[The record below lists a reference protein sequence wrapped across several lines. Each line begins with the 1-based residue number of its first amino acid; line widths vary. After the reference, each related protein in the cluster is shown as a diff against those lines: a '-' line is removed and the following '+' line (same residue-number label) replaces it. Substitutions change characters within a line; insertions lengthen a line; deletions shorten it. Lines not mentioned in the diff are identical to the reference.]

1 MTNPKSSVYRL
12 GFRLGKVWFYT
23 HPYLADTDESAIDVA
38 DEMIDQPGYHFYG
51 AKLERC
57 TNHTPPYKWEEVG
70 DGTD

>member
-1 MTNPKSSVYRL
+1 METNVYRL
-12 GFRLGKVWFYT
+12 AFQLGKSWFYT
-23 HPYLADTDESAIDVA
+23 KPFLAADECDAKERA